1 MTCKVLLPLKETIY
15 AILGVEQYRRLWKE
29 GAKENQTL
37 PEKKMNY
44 RATKFYFEIDE
55 ATSCKLKS
63 LIGKTSFNQ
72 KEFQKI
78 MLSLISKTY
87 DNSKGKPFK

>member
-1 MTCKVLLPLKETIY
+1 
-15 AILGVEQYRRLWKE
+15 
-29 GAKENQTL
+29 
-37 PEKKMNY
+37 MNY

-63 LIGKTSFNQ
+63 LIGKSSFNQ

-78 MLSLISKTY
+78 MLALISKTY
-87 DNSKGKPFK
+87 DNQKGRPFK

>member
-1 MTCKVLLPLKETIY
+1 MLQPPNETIY
-15 AILGVEQYRRLWKE
+15 AIWWVEHYRRLWKE

-63 LIGKTSFNQ
+63 LIGKSSFNQ

-78 MLSLISKTY
+78 MLALISKTY
-87 DNSKGKPFK
+87 DNQKGRPFK

>member
-1 MTCKVLLPLKETIY
+1 MSYTQKD
-15 AILGVEQYRRLWKE
+15 
-29 GAKENQTL
+29 
-37 PEKKMNY
+37 MNFKPIKY
-44 RATKFYFEIDE
+44 YFEIDE
-55 ATSCKLKS
+55 ATSMKIKS
-63 LIGKTSFNQ
+63 LLGKTSFNQ

>member
-1 MTCKVLLPLKETIY
+1 MLQPHKETNY
-15 AILGVEQYRRLWKE
+15 APLGVKHSRRLGKQR
-29 GAKENQTL
+29 AKEEQTY

-44 RATKFYFEIDE
+44 RPTKFYFEIDE

-63 LIGKTSFNQ
+63 LIGKSSSNQ

-78 MLSLISKTY
+78 ILALISKTY
-87 DNSKGKPFK
+87 DNQKGRPFK